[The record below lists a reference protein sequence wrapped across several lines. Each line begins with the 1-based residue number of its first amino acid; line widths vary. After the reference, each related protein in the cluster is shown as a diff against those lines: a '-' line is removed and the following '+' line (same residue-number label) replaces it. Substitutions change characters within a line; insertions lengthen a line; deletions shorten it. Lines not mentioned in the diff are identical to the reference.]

1 MSGTRNAITS
11 ARMAV
16 ILLLWTIA
24 GTGCETTRHT
34 IDYEKQYPSAQQRIA
49 DRPAVLL
56 QVEDAIPEEEFRKA
70 QNFLGED
77 MTMFATNVFII
88 PMNKYSIYSAD
99 QPRSQLVGSVL
110 QEHFSTAGLPTL
122 ALSGQKPGPFD
133 EGARE
138 ALSVSVR
145 VKKLAVTTSFSGTIL
160 PLLFTTI
167 ITFHDKQVDTVLDC
181 QITQPGSQAVLWK
194 GTLSGKAESKELEK
208 MDETARAKVK
218 NLDAWMVHEAI
229 DRAVSAFLTQSQAIQ
244 IAVRLRNETFA
255 KAMKTAQDT
264 EAGGNLR
271 AALNQYGRAYRAAG
285 DSEQS
290 LAVIK
295 TVAEVV
301 RKLPNRPEL
310 PEDARRYGVQANT
323 ATERKGYDEA
333 ITLLSQGL
341 EAAPWWAEG
350 HFNRALLLANQ
361 NRYQEAVTSMKQF
374 LILTPNAPDARAS
387 QDKIYEWELKAGPVT
402 ASGLSANPGA
412 SSSPSSTSGP
422 RGLSLDDTIRG
433 VVEKR

>member
-1 MSGTRNAITS
+1 MSSTRGANTS
-11 ARMAV
+11 SIMV
-16 ILLLWTIA
+16 VGLLLWTMT

-34 IDYEKQYPSAQQRIA
+34 IDYEKQYPSAQQRIG
-49 DRPAVLL
+49 DRPTVLL

-77 MTMFATNVFII
+77 MTMFATNVFVI
-88 PMNKYSIYSAD
+88 PMNKYSVYSAD
-99 QPRSQLVGSVL
+99 QPRNQLVGSVL
-110 QEHFSTAGLPTL
+110 QEHFSAAGISTI
-122 ALSGQKPGPFD
+122 ALSGQKPGQLG
-133 EGARE
+133 EGTRE
-138 ALSVSVR
+138 TLSLSVR
-145 VKKLAVTTSFSGTIL
+145 VKKMAVTTSFSSSSSIL
-160 PLLFTTI
+160 PLIWTI
-167 ITFHDKQVDTVLDC
+167 IVTFPDRQVDVILDC
-181 QITQPGSQAVLWK
+181 QVTQTGSQTVLWK
-194 GTLSGKAESKELEK
+194 GTLSGKAEIKELEK
-208 MDETARAKVK
+208 MEETAKAKIK
-218 NLDAWMVHEAI
+218 YSDAWMVHEAI
-229 DRAVSAFLTQSQAIQ
+229 DRAISAFLTQSQAVQ

-255 KAMKTAQDT
+255 KAMKTAQNT

-271 AALNQYGRAYRAAG
+271 AALSEYGRAYRAAG

-295 TVAEVV
+295 TVAEAV

-333 ITLLSQGL
+333 IALLSQGL

-387 QDKIYEWELKAGPVT
+387 QDKIYEWELKA
-402 ASGLSANPGA
+402 
-412 SSSPSSTSGP
+412 
-422 RGLSLDDTIRG
+422 
-433 VVEKR
+433 K

>member
-1 MSGTRNAITS
+1 MSGYGHWALVATLGLW
-11 ARMAV
+11 AV
-16 ILLLWTIA
+16 A

-34 IDYEKQYPSAQQRIA
+34 IDYEKHYPSAQQRIA
-49 DRPAVLL
+49 DKPVVLL

-99 QPRSQLVGSVL
+99 QPRSQLVSSVL
-110 QEHFSTAGLPTL
+110 QEHFSAAGLPTL
-122 ALSGQKPGPFD
+122 ALSGQKPGRFG
-133 EGARE
+133 EGDRE

-145 VKKLAVTTSFSGTIL
+145 INKLAVTTSFSGSIL
-160 PLLFTTI
+160 PLIWTTI
-167 ITFHDKQVDTVLDC
+167 VTFHNKQVDIAFDC
-181 QITQPGSQAVLWK
+181 QVTQPGSQTVLWK
-194 GTLSGKAESKELEK
+194 GTLSGKAESEELEK
-208 MDETARAKVK
+208 MEETARAKVK

-229 DRAVSAFLTQSQAIQ
+229 DRAVQAFLTQSQALQ

-264 EAGGNLR
+264 EVGGNLR
-271 AALNQYGRAYRAAG
+271 VALSQYGRAYRAAG
-285 DSEQS
+285 DGEQS

-295 TVAEVV
+295 TVAEAV
-301 RKLPNRPEL
+301 RKLSNKPEL
-310 PEDARRYGVQANT
+310 PEDARRYGVQAST
-323 ATERKGYDEA
+323 AAERKNYDEA
-333 ITLLSQGL
+333 IALFAQSL

-374 LILTPNAPDARAS
+374 LVLAPNAPDARAA
-387 QDKIYEWELKAGPVT
+387 QDKIYEWELKA
-402 ASGLSANPGA
+402 
-412 SSSPSSTSGP
+412 
-422 RGLSLDDTIRG
+422 
-433 VVEKR
+433 K